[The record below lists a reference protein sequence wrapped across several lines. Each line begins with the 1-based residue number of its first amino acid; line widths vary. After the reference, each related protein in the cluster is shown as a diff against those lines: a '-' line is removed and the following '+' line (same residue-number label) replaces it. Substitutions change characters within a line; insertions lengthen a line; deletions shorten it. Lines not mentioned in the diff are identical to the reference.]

1 MQWLWSNELAD
12 PGDGKTTSEKSCT
25 LNHRRL
31 LPLEEGYDKCLQ
43 Q

>member
-12 PGDGKTTSEKSCT
+12 PGDGKATSENNCT
-25 LNHRRL
+25 LNYRRL
-31 LPLEEGYDKCLQ
+31 LPLEKGYDKCLQ